1 MYFHNK
7 ALDLHLTT
15 MTVKQVASFH
25 AALKREGTSVKTT
38 EQQVMNKYHVKKV
51 HMHATSCH
59 LCQGVP
65 H

>member
-25 AALKREGTSVKTT
+25 APPQSEDT
-38 EQQVMNKYHVKKV
+38 EQQVMNKHRVKHTTHVCNFSSF
-51 HMHATSCH
+51 MSQSTALT
-59 LCQGVP
+59 P
-65 H
+65 